1 MHLMEQYFYEGKVI
15 ASYEEALRA
24 KNSDVHEQSQLF
36 IKMYEK
42 YDVHIVPAPIAG
54 EQQQERP
61 DEQYDA
67 MDDVLALRQV
77 KDETMFQQMVQQLE
91 KTAKEGEAIKR
102 AQSFFTQGQLFL
114 FAHHYDESVH
124 CFKLAVQNNPSLA
137 VYYGICAQTMNR
149 LAESPITVLAYIER
163 AIELDETNARWYWI
177 RALVLLQLYKDLKKD
192 MFLENTLVNLER
204 AKMLTRADQKSLLV
218 AIDNTF
224 ETVKEYVLHN

>member
-1 MHLMEQYFYEGKVI
+1 MHLIEQYFYEGKVI
-15 ASYEEALRA
+15 ASYAEALRA
-24 KNSDVHEQSQLF
+24 TNSDVHEQAQLF
-36 IKMYEK
+36 IKMYEN
-42 YDVHIVPAPIAG
+42 YNVHTVPKAVQG
-54 EQQQERP
+54 KQQQERV
-61 DEQYDA
+61 DEQYEA

-77 KDETMFQQMVQQLE
+77 KDEAMFQQMVQSLE
-91 KTAKEGEAIKR
+91 KTAKEGEPKKR

-114 FAHHYDESVH
+114 YAHHYDESVH
-124 CFKLAVQNNPSLA
+124 CFKLAVEHNPSLA

-192 MFLENTLVNLER
+192 MFLENTLVNLEE
-204 AKMLTRADQKSLLV
+204 AKQLTRDDQKSLLV

-224 ETVKEYVLHN
+224 ETVKEYVLNN